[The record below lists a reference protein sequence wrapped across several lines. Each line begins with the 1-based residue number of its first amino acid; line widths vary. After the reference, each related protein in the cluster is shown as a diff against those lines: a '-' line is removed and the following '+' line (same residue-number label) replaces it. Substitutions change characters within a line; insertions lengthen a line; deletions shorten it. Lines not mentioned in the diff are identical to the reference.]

1 LRLLDDAL
9 RRIAC
14 VAAPCIR
21 PADAG
26 NAAHVGSETV
36 SWWPTSFRPDSRRVL
51 MAAPKPPA
59 KPSALVD
66 TRDIVALTVKE
77 ILDEQIAMKLA

>member
-1 LRLLDDAL
+1 
-9 RRIAC
+9 
-14 VAAPCIR
+14 
-21 PADAG
+21 
-26 NAAHVGSETV
+26 
-36 SWWPTSFRPDSRRVL
+36 

-66 TRDIVALTVKE
+66 TRVIVALTVKE